1 MKFRTQKTDWQEVAS
16 FDPVASALA
25 GLGWRKKD
33 DSYLC
38 LEAEGRGFAQVAHYR
53 AGQYLAEWRT
63 PPTGKLVRAQA
74 GKVLGRIVHRGKR
87 KTSQFPIYQADLLTL
102 EDGMDILLTFW
113 LQNPRPRRYVWRD
126 LTPRLQRYLKLKA
139 SGKVK

>member
-1 MKFRTQKTDWQEVAS
+1 MKFRTQKTGWQEVDS
-16 FDPVASALA
+16 FGPVASALA

-38 LEAEGRGFAQVAHYR
+38 LEEPIWGFTQVANYR
-53 AGQYLAEWRT
+53 AGQYIAEWRT

-87 KTSQFPIYQADLLTL
+87 KSSQFPIYKADLLKL

-113 LQNPRPRRYVWRD
+113 LRSPRPRRYVWRD
-126 LTPRLQRYLKLKA
+126 LTPRLKRYLKLKA